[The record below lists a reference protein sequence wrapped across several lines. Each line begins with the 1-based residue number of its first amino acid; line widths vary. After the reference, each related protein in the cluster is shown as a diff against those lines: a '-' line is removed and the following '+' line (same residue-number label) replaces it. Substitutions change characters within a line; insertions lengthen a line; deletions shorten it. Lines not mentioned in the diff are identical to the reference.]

1 MISILIRIILYHIC
15 LRPLLTC
22 KQPWHLDVYSSQ
34 KIRPDKVPTINIKA
48 QLELLLIRYYHPSF
62 LFVEF
67 ISKHLQSYGRF
78 SFYWIYN
85 LDIWFYSNNFWKNL
99 DVHLP
104 SSFAQC
110 KLANK
115 QIRFE
120 YVWNHIFQCPLN
132 VVEIFYGEVDYINVI
147 KVELHRKSYVCKFR
161 IVYLLLH
168 CV

>member
-1 MISILIRIILYHIC
+1 MKCIMEHNYRSTIPLLMHFKNHTKSTEEIKMFNLIQNYRIIIKFSSS
-15 LRPLLTC
+15 TN
-22 KQPWHLDVYSSQ
+22 DFYSD
-34 KIRPDKVPTINIKA
+34 PN
-48 QLELLLIRYYHPSF
+48 SF

-110 KLANK
+110 KLANT

-132 VVEIFYGEVDYINVI
+132 VVEIFYGVFW
-147 KVELHRKSYVCKFR
+147 STT
-161 IVYLLLH
+161 
-168 CV
+168 